1 MDHKSATEL
10 DLELEQ
16 RIARVLAGTAGF
28 AAPAGLET
36 RVLKSIERR
45 SQVAWWRRRVPEWPL
60 LAQLIFVLTGV
71 AAAAALL
78 LARPATPQT
87 LGRVLTQPAAVLRQP
102 AVDLHTTLDVLSVL
116 HRVAD
121 TMAGAVTN
129 DVWYG
134 GMALCAAAE
143 RARGGRSAGGY
154 RLRQL
159 PAARKQTE
167 TPR

>member
-1 MDHKSATEL
+1 M
-10 DLELEQ
+10 
-16 RIARVLAGTAGF
+16 RFR
-28 AAPAGLET
+28 
-36 RVLKSIERR
+36 SI
-45 SQVAWWRRRVPEWPL
+45 
-60 LAQLIFVLTGV
+60 
-71 AAAAALL
+71 AAAVALW
-78 LARPATPQT
+78 LARLATPQS
-87 LGRVLTQPAAVLRQP
+87 LGRLLTQPAAVLRQP
-102 AVDLHTTLDVLSVL
+102 AADLHTTLDVLSVL

-134 GMALCAAAE
+134 GMALCAAAYM
-143 RARGGRSAGGY
+143 ALFCLIAFGY